1 MIILDNSSSDGE
13 ACSDVDEDCSIVDD
27 SLLGNSVDFANGTS
41 STPHSKRQRSSGVQF
56 REPTTRTPVANQIPA
71 GSSSASTEAS
81 SLTQAPTNTRSTAN
95 PPTTMSVTNTGH
107 NTVFLT
113 SSDGNAINMGD
124 VMNAMM
130 MQIHSV
136 NKLVSKQE
144 ESETTRK
151 RRLEETEV
159 LLFGSNILD
168 ISFSLQNEEETPIL
182 VEGMVSDNAH
192 DKISWDIRS
201 KLRPLNISP
210 AEMYKDRRVPTCV
223 RPVLGRSLLTNHRM
237 PYCINECTTKKRHDL
252 LKSIPVHHYSQKN
265 GLALSRGE
273 RVMKFKDQGSSS
285 KDLLM
290 TDSPSWEPHTTVSE
304 LIDSLMAWQ
313 SLDHIIHPTHYGTD
327 VIVWICKKV
336 IITTLTPF
344 TTIYFSCTT
353 WGQPDT

>member
-27 SLLGNSVDFANGTS
+27 SLLGNSVDFANGTA

-71 GSSSASTEAS
+71 GSSSASTGAS

-95 PPTTMSVTNTGH
+95 PPTIMSVTNTGH

-159 LLFGSNILD
+159 LLFGSNILY

-182 VEGMVSDNAH
+182 VEGKVSDNAH
-192 DKISWDIRS
+192 DKISWDIRF
-201 KLRPLNISP
+201 KLRPLNIP
-210 AEMYKDRRVPTCV
+210 R
-223 RPVLGRSLLTNHRM
+223 
-237 PYCINECTTKKRHDL
+237 
-252 LKSIPVHHYSQKN
+252 QQ
-265 GLALSRGE
+265 
-273 RVMKFKDQGSSS
+273 DQGVFFIP
-285 KDLLM
+285 LCHM
-290 TDSPSWEPHTTVSE
+290 
-304 LIDSLMAWQ
+304 
-313 SLDHIIHPTHYGTD
+313 
-327 VIVWICKKV
+327 
-336 IITTLTPF
+336 
-344 TTIYFSCTT
+344 
-353 WGQPDT
+353 

>member
-1 MIILDNSSSDGE
+1 MPVLYISKYMIILDNSSSDGE

-159 LLFGSNILD
+159 LL
-168 ISFSLQNEEETPIL
+168 
-182 VEGMVSDNAH
+182 
-192 DKISWDIRS
+192 
-201 KLRPLNISP
+201 
-210 AEMYKDRRVPTCV
+210 
-223 RPVLGRSLLTNHRM
+223 
-237 PYCINECTTKKRHDL
+237 
-252 LKSIPVHHYSQKN
+252 
-265 GLALSRGE
+265 
-273 RVMKFKDQGSSS
+273 
-285 KDLLM
+285 
-290 TDSPSWEPHTTVSE
+290 
-304 LIDSLMAWQ
+304 IDSYLM
-313 SLDHIIHPTHYGTD
+313 
-327 VIVWICKKV
+327 
-336 IITTLTPF
+336 LTCF
-344 TTIYFSCTT
+344 TSE
-353 WGQPDT
+353 